1 MCHLA
6 IIALCLSLALPH
18 LVPAAPGAP
27 DLQSLSGSTLIQQAW
42 ADGDSFQVK
51 LPDGKEITLRL
62 YGADCMEIHMDGDD
76 SNARRLRDQRR
87 YFGIADIQKAKA
99 HGERAKAFV
108 ETTLAKPFTVH
119 TAFADGRG
127 DGRFQRFYGFVTT
140 ADGKDLA
147 TLLVA
152 GGLARAFGVTRATPE
167 GISGKEYMNRL
178 HDQELAAAK
187 LGRGAWNDT
196 NWQHLPEDRRQA
208 REEEEELNTAKGRQ
222 EIIQPINP
230 NTAARDE
237 LMRLPNVGEKLAN
250 RIIEARAAK
259 PFTKA
264 DDLGTV
270 SGVGPATLEKM
281 KPYLKFR
288 D

>member
-1 MCHLA
+1 MRVFAFFLW
-6 IIALCLSLALPH
+6 LALLPH
-18 LVPAAPGAP
+18 AFAAPGP
-27 DLQSLSGSTLIQQAW
+27 SDLQSHPASTLVSQPW

-87 YFGIADIQKAKA
+87 HFGIADIQKAKA

-108 ETTLAKPFTVH
+108 EATLAKPFTVH

-152 GGLARAFGVTRATPE
+152 DGFARAFGVTRVTPD
-167 GISGKEYMNRL
+167 GISGREYMDRL
-178 HDQELAAAK
+178 RDQEFAAAK
-187 LGRGAWNDT
+187 LARGAWADT
-196 NWQHLPEDRRQA
+196 DWNRLPEERRLA
-208 REEEEELNTAKGRQ
+208 REEEEEINVAKGQQ
-222 EIIQPINP
+222 EIVQPINP

-250 RIIEARAAK
+250 RIIETRAAK
-259 PFTKA
+259 PFAKS
-264 DDLGTV
+264 DDLRMVPGL
-270 SGVGPATLEKM
+270 GAATLEKIR
-281 KPYLKFR
+281 PHLKF
-288 D
+288 